1 MNSFGQ
7 VCLEVGCA
15 SLLLG
20 YLGICF
26 CAFKVSISR
35 GLLSLVVPGLGFGT
49 ALRHFPRLIWLWG
62 GGIAL
67 MVVGAALT

>member
-1 MNSFGQ
+1 MNFVGQ
-7 VCLEVGCA
+7 ILLSIGTI

-26 CAFKVSISR
+26 CAFSISLGK
-35 GLLSLVVPGLGFGT
+35 GLLCLLFPIFGFGV
-49 ALRHFPRLIWLWG
+49 AMRRFPWLIWLWG

-67 MVVGAALT
+67 IVIGSMCV